1 MKPKEKKRALALTAA
16 LTDYQKNNAIILPG
30 IIPAGY
36 QDCLARQII
45 DSLRR
50 VEFANHLTRAQH
62 HPDRMDPSSSIFDP
76 LRAAV
81 THLRKGQIDEAWWLV
96 FLATH
101 FGKHHKDG
109 WQLVRDIY
117 GRLGQGGLW
126 DWKTISQNPG
136 GFRVWLKANICTLKS
151 APPTRRFSNHR
162 KYETL
167 NPDSQKGTAAVIE
180 SYVKWVSAFGSH
192 SNLVRSTQA
201 LAGQNPEEVF
211 AALYKS
217 MNSVQRFG
225 RLGKFDFLAMLGKLG
240 IAPISPGS
248 AFLVGATGPLA
259 GTRLLF
265 FGDAAHPASA
275 SLLDIKLKKLGQET
289 GLGMQVLEDA
299 LCNWQ
304 KSPGVFKRFR
314 G

>member
-1 MKPKEKKRALALTAA
+1 MNPQDKKRAIVLTTI
-16 LTDYQKNNAIILPG
+16 LLDYQKKNASTLPG
-30 IIPAGY
+30 INPTGY
-36 QDCLARQII
+36 RDCLVRQII

-50 VEFANHLTRAQH
+50 IEFANYLTRAKH
-62 HPDRMDPSSSIFDP
+62 DPNRMDPSSDIFDP
-76 LRAAV
+76 LRSAV
-81 THLRKGQIDEAWWLV
+81 LHLRKGQNDEAWWLI

-126 DWKTISQNPG
+126 DWKTISRNPG
-136 GFRVWLKANICTLKS
+136 DFRVWLKANIAILRST
-151 APPTRRFSNHR
+151 PPTRRFSNHR

-167 NPDSQKGTAAVIE
+167 NPDSTKGTAAVVE
-180 SYVKWVSAFGSH
+180 SYVEWVSAFGSH
-192 SNLVRSTQA
+192 SNIIRSMHSGV
-201 LAGQNPEEVF
+201 GQNPEEVF
-211 AALYKS
+211 AALYQS
-217 MNSVQRFG
+217 MNAVQRFG
-225 RLGKFDFLAMLGKLG
+225 RLGKFDFLAMLGNLG

-259 GTRLLF
+259 GARLLF
-265 FGDAAHPASA
+265 FGDATNPTSA
-275 SLLDIKLKKLGQET
+275 SILDSKLRDLGKTT
-289 GLGMQVLEDA
+289 GLGMQVLEDS

-304 KSPGVFKRFR
+304 KSPGTFHRFR